1 MAPSHSAVSLATIQT
16 YLQTISKQ
24 HSILLNIYADVDRI
38 HVDTDLRSS
47 DLTEYPEP
55 DSPEPCLGK
64 VYICRPFMLL
74 LAVAALCWAHSRS
87 QQSARSPS
95 ENTAWV
101 RT

>member
-1 MAPSHSAVSLATIQT
+1 MAPSTSHSAVSLATIQT

-24 HSILLNIYADVDRI
+24 YNILLNIYEGHI

-64 VYICRPFMLL
+64 VYI
-74 LAVAALCWAHSRS
+74 
-87 QQSARSPS
+87 
-95 ENTAWV
+95 
-101 RT
+101 